1 MSSDRI
7 AKSPSPNT
15 AIPNDNDDQGVEV
28 TGIPPNHTGSSSSL
42 SSSAFSQRLNTT
54 ESSASR
60 QRSQQQ
66 QQQQSSG
73 TNGKPVTQD
82 LASSINFNTSFDL
95 LDYKSVTLENKGS
108 VARDHMANER
118 TFLAWLR
125 TSLAFITIGIGVT
138 QLFRLEKPGTKVHT
152 TDRIIDLSMDHKSGD
167 LKRYGKP
174 LGSIFIVLGIL
185 TLIMGFKRYF
195 HVQRL
200 LTKSYYPAARL
211 GIAILLFLILSVVLV
226 TLALVLQTSLL

>member
-1 MSSDRI
+1 MSNRT

-15 AIPNDNDDQGVEV
+15 TIMHNDDQGIE
-28 TGIPPNHTGSSSSL
+28 I
-42 SSSAFSQRLNTT
+42 TT
-54 ESSASR
+54 ESSLQR
-60 QRSQQQ
+60 QRSHHSQQQ
-66 QQQQSSG
+66 QQQQSQPSNSS
-73 TNGKPVTQD
+73 NGKPTPSNSD
-82 LASSINFNTSFDL
+82 PSINFNTSFDL
-95 LDYKSVTLENKGS
+95 LDYKSITLENKGS

-138 QLFRLEKPGTKVHT
+138 QLFRLEKQGTKVHT
-152 TDRIIDLSMDHKSGD
+152 TDRILDLSLDHKSDD

-185 TLIMGFKRYF
+185 TLIMGFRRYF

-211 GIAILLFLILSVVLV
+211 GIGILLFLILSVVLV
-226 TLALVLQTSLL
+226 TLALVLQTSLV

>member
-1 MSSDRI
+1 MFP
-7 AKSPSPNT
+7 K
-15 AIPNDNDDQGVEV
+15 
-28 TGIPPNHTGSSSSL
+28 
-42 SSSAFSQRLNTT
+42 
-54 ESSASR
+54 
-60 QRSQQQ
+60 QQQ
-66 QQQQSSG
+66 QQLSDPNTKAANS
-73 TNGKPVTQD
+73 PV
-82 LASSINFNTSFDL
+82 NFNTSFDL
-95 LDYKSVTLENKGS
+95 LDYKSLTLENKGS

-152 TDRIIDLSMDHKSGD
+152 TDRIIELLMDHKSDD

-211 GIAILLFLILSVVLV
+211 GIGILLFLILSVVLV
-226 TLALVLQTSLL
+226 TLALVMQTSLQ

>member
-1 MSSDRI
+1 MPSNKT

-15 AIPNDNDDQGVEV
+15 AITDDQDVEV
-28 TGIPPNHTGSSSSL
+28 TATPPNHTGPSSSL
-42 SSSAFSQRLNTT
+42 SALATPQRSNTT
-54 ESSASR
+54 ESSLSDPNTKAANS
-60 QRSQQQ
+60 
-66 QQQQSSG
+66 
-73 TNGKPVTQD
+73 PV
-82 LASSINFNTSFDL
+82 NFNTSFDL
-95 LDYKSVTLENKGS
+95 LDYKSLTLENKGS

-152 TDRIIDLSMDHKSGD
+152 TDRIIELLMDHKSDD

-211 GIAILLFLILSVVLV
+211 GIGILLFLILSVVLV
-226 TLALVLQTSLL
+226 TLALVMQTSLQ